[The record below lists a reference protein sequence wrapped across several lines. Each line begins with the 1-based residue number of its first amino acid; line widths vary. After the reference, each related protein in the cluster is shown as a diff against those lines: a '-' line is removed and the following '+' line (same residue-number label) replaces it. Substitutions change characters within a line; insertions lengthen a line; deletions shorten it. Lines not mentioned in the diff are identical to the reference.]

1 MVSGDRS
8 FPVVADAESGA
19 EDALEKSHFRIRRLI
34 AKMISSRP
42 GATASLAMHI
52 CILAAIMPWTH
63 MAHERNGKKPFAIPV
78 ELVTIADRT
87 NIAPMVEEDE
97 NFPEKAQE
105 IPAPPTP
112 PKIVEL
118 APALD
123 AKLLPVPKPLTTQ
136 PKREIADIANDTTSL
151 EEHQSPSSGPKS
163 ARIGD
168 QDIKGAG
175 AQTTMTMN
183 LPDALRNQIAR
194 CWRPPPGPP
203 DPGQTATFKLVL
215 NPDGSV
221 ARPPQVSDTTATGDP
236 TKSVEAEAVRRA
248 IYTCAP
254 YSLPVRRYK
263 EWRVTTLVFNPRLAA
278 GRAALHG
285 NKP

>member
-1 MVSGDRS
+1 MSGDKS
-8 FPVVADAESGA
+8 FPVVADAESRA

-42 GATASLAMHI
+42 GATASLVMHI

-63 MAHERNGKKPFAIPV
+63 MDHERNGKKPFAIPV

-97 NFPEKAQE
+97 DFPEKAQE
-105 IPAPPTP
+105 IPLPPTI

-118 APALD
+118 APASD
-123 AKLLPVPKPLTTQ
+123 VKLLPAPKPLTTQ
-136 PKREIADIANDTTSL
+136 PKREIADITNDKSSL
-151 EEHQSPSSGPKS
+151 DEHQPPASGPKS

-168 QDIKGAG
+168 QDIKGVG
-175 AQTTMTMN
+175 AQTAMTMN
-183 LPDALRNQIAR
+183 LLDALRNQIAR
-194 CWRPPPGPP
+194 CWRLPPGQPNP
-203 DPGQTATFKLVL
+203 EQMTATFKLVL

-236 TKSVEAEAVRRA
+236 TKSVEEESVRRA

-263 EWRVTTLVFNPRLAA
+263 EWRVTTLVFDPRLAA
-278 GRAALHG
+278 GRAAPRV
-285 NKP
+285 NAP